1 MKKIF
6 ILFVLGVILLAGA
19 AFAESLDLTTD
30 EGIEEFV
37 KDVAQQKGIEKETI
51 RGVEKLNFEDLPKE
65 VNLKNIDETNLAIYK
80 LDIEAEE
87 KPIYII
93 TASTELFKETVKKFN
108 QRMLLNFGFSGES
121 VQTTYLKTATGVT
134 TSLKKGY
141 VMTRS
146 GSIVALSTN
155 LEILTR
161 STNDA
166 IDIVLYKNGKTVGFK
181 NTFNED
187 SIGIYNDYDTISS
200 GILNFEKGDV
210 ISMEVTIPSGSS
222 ASDIT
227 TLMEIETIL

>member
-51 RGVEKLNFEDLPKE
+51 RGVEKLNFKDLPKE

-146 GSIVALSTN
+146 GSIIALSTN

>member
-51 RGVEKLNFEDLPKE
+51 RGVEKLNFKDLPKE